1 MSFQIGITPNR
12 RASTRFIGKVRRALI
27 QLLADNED
35 VSRTQIADAIGVH
48 RSVIT
53 RQLNGQADMSV
64 GRIAEIAWA
73 LGYRPVIDFER
84 VAAAEGGNVPTT
96 VAPAYINVA
105 VQSRQASANDVMTL
119 PQPSSRH
126 ETVKSMALAE

>member
-27 QLLADNED
+27 QLLADNND

-53 RQLNGQADMSV
+53 RQLNGHADMNV

-73 LGYRPVIDFER
+73 LGYRPVIDFEKIGMP
-84 VAAAEGGNVPTT
+84 EGANVFAD
-96 VAPAYINVA
+96 VAPVYRNLKIEKSTTSGNETAVVSDRNAGKNVENKF
-105 VQSRQASANDVMTL
+105 VSAL
-119 PQPSSRH
+119 
-126 ETVKSMALAE
+126 

>member
-27 QLLADNED
+27 QLLAENED

-53 RQLNGQADMSV
+53 RQLNGQADMNV

-73 LGYRPVIDFER
+73 LGYRAVIDFEK
-84 VAAAEGGNVPTT
+84 VAAADGGNVPTT
-96 VAPAYINVA
+96 VAPAYRNVA
-105 VQSRQASANDVMTL
+105 VHSQQASANDVMVL
-119 PQPSSRH
+119 SQPSRQNES
-126 ETVKSMALAE
+126 VKSMALAE